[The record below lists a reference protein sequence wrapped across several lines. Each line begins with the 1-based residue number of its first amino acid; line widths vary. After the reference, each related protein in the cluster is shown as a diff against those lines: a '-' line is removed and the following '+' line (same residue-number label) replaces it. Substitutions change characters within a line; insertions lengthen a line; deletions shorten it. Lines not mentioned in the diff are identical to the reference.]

1 MLIEFKVTNFRSIKE
16 TQTLSMVA
24 GNALKEDKEL
34 VVNTFDSGIANLP
47 PLVHSSV
54 IYGPNA
60 SGKSNLI
67 AAIAFMERMVR
78 ESAREAQV
86 GEPIDVSPFR
96 LDAASRNQD
105 TEFEIHFITE
115 GVRYQYGF
123 SLNVQRIAG
132 EWLIAYPKGVAQ
144 KWFER
149 QYDSVNNKYAYKFSD
164 LFDEGKLRQER
175 ANYTIENNLYLSV
188 AVQKNSQKLL
198 PVFTWFQKK
207 LHYILSMNHLGDGG
221 TSKLCQDVE
230 GKNQVLAF
238 MNAAGIGVKDFSTE
252 KKLFTLDD
260 LPDDF
265 PDELKQKVL
274 KDMEGHVS
282 FETKFLYQENE
293 GKNLIPFDLD
303 DESDGTKAL
312 FSFAA
317 RWLKMIKNDEIL
329 FVDEIDTSLHPL
341 LVHHLI
347 RLLHTSNSKAQL
359 VFTTHDTTLLSQRIM
374 RRDQVWFVERD
385 QQQSTQLY
393 SLADFSP
400 RKGEALEKGYLNGR
414 YGAIPFLS
422 KLDFY
427 GE

>member
-24 GNALKEDKEL
+24 GNATKDKEL
-34 VVNTFDSGIANLP
+34 ESNTFESGITNLSS
-47 PLVHSSV
+47 LVRSAV

-67 AAIAFMERMVR
+67 AALAFLDGMVR

-86 GEPIDVSPFR
+86 GEPIEINPFR
-96 LDAASRNQD
+96 LDAASRNED
-105 TEFEIHFITE
+105 TEFEIHFISQN
-115 GVRYQYGF
+115 VRYQYGF
-123 SLNVQRIAG
+123 SLNAERIKS
-132 EWLIAYPKGVAQ
+132 EWLTAYPNGKAQ

-149 QYDSVNNKYAYKFSD
+149 QYDASTGQYEYQFSPS
-164 LFDEGKLRQER
+164 FTEGKARQER
-175 ANYTIENNLYLSV
+175 ANYTIANNLYLSV
-188 AVQKNSQKLL
+188 AVQKNSQQLL

-207 LHYILSMNHLGDGG
+207 LNYILSMNHLSDGR
-221 TSKLCQDVE
+221 TSRMCQDTE
-230 GKNQVLAF
+230 GKKEVLAF
-238 MNAAGIGVKDFSTE
+238 MNAAGIGVKDFRVD
-252 KKLFTLDD
+252 KVLFTLND
-260 LPDDF
+260 LPADF
-265 PDELKQKVL
+265 PDEFKQKVL

-282 FETKFLYQENE
+282 FDTKFLYQSNDTKE
-293 GKNLIPFDLD
+293 LIPFDMT
-303 DESDGTKAL
+303 DESDGTRAL
-312 FSFAA
+312 FSFVVP
-317 RWLKMIKNDEIL
+317 WLEMIKNDEIV

-341 LVHHLI
+341 LVHHLVK
-347 RLLHTSNSKAQL
+347 LLNCSTSRAQL

-374 RRDQVWFVERD
+374 RTDQVWFVEKD

-400 RKGEALEKGYLNGR
+400 RKNDALEKGYLNGR

-422 KLDFY
+422 ELDFD